1 MDPQTILNL
10 AFSLGGILGGMIL
23 KIFYDKLNQL
33 QSTDEKIAADITE
46 IKVKLPSEYVH
57 KDDFQHLTDVLF
69 EKLDRIEAKLDNKAD
84 KK

>member
-10 AFSLGGILGGMIL
+10 AFSISGVLGGIIL

-33 QSTDEKIAADITE
+33 QRTDEKIAADITE

-57 KDDFQHLTDVLF
+57 KDEFHHLTDAIF
-69 EKLDRIEAKLDNKAD
+69 EKLDRIESKLDKKAD
-84 KK
+84 K

>member
-1 MDPQTILNL
+1 MDSQTVLNI
-10 AFSLGGILGGMIL
+10 AFSLGGLLGGFIF

-33 QSTDEKIAADITE
+33 QKTDEKISADITE

-57 KDDFQHLTDVLF
+57 KNDFNHMVEVLF

-84 KK
+84 K